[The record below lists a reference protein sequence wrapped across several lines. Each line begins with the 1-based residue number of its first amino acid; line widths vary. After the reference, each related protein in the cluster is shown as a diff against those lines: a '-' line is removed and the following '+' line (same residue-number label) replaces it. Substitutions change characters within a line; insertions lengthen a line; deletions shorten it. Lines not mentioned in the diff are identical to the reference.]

1 MKFERSELSGVVR
14 VVPEPIADERGF
26 FARLHCPEEFAGA
39 GYPFAPAQTSL
50 SRNHAAGTLRG
61 LHFQSPPF
69 AEAKLVRAVRG
80 SVYDVVVDLRPE
92 SPTYRRWTAAFLSAD
107 NGEALLIPEGC
118 AHGFLTLED
127 STDVLYQIDRLYT
140 PGHARGVRYDDPALK
155 IRWPAAPSVIAP
167 ADLAWPP
174 LEG

>member
-1 MKFERSELSGVVR
+1 MKFERTELPGVAR
-14 VVPEPIADERGF
+14 VVPEPIADARGF
-26 FARLHCPEEFAGA
+26 FARLFCPEEFADA
-39 GYPFAPAQTSL
+39 GCPFAPVQMSL
-50 SRNHAAGTLRG
+50 SRNLAAHTLRG

-69 AEAKLVRAVRG
+69 AEAKIVRVVRG

-92 SPTYRRWTAAFLSAD
+92 SPAYRRWTAANLSAD

-127 STDVLYQIDRLYT
+127 ATDVLYQIDRLYT
-140 PGHARGVRYDDPALK
+140 SGHARGVRYDDPALNVA
-155 IRWPAAPSVIAP
+155 WPASPRVIAP

>member
-1 MKFERSELSGVVR
+1 MKFERTELPGVVR
-14 VVPEPIADERGF
+14 LVPEPIADARGF
-26 FARLHCPEEFAGA
+26 FARLFCPEEFADA
-39 GYPFAPAQTSL
+39 GYPFAPVQTSL
-50 SRNHAAGTLRG
+50 SRNHAAHTLRG

-69 AEAKLVRAVRG
+69 AEAKIVRAARG

-92 SPTYRRWTAAFLSAD
+92 SPAYRRWTAAILSAE

-127 STDVLYQIDRLYT
+127 ATDVLYQIDRLYT
-140 PGHARGVRYDDPALK
+140 PGHDRGVRFDDPALEV
-155 IRWPAAPSVIAP
+155 RWPASPSVIAP